1 MDSMSVSGA
10 TAGEEPGADMLGS
23 ASVGSGHDA
32 ESMASRAQLS
42 IKKMEKKARCDV
54 LTGRARVACDR
65 FLLTHHIAS
74 RPWAPPQVTAKA
86 KKATAAAM
94 TKEGRA
100 GVWHLVKVG
109 LLFGRCTCV

>member
-1 MDSMSVSGA
+1 MACLNPGRLSVLFTWTSLGTRGLVDSMSVSGA

-74 RPWAPPQVTAKA
+74 RPWAP
-86 KKATAAAM
+86 
-94 TKEGRA
+94 R
-100 GVWHLVKVG
+100 
-109 LLFGRCTCV
+109 R